1 MSDLADLLL
10 AFVAFLAPL
19 GLAWW
24 LLRDRPKRPRAPKKQ

>member
-10 AFVAFLAPL
+10 ALTVVIAPL

-24 LLRDRPKRPRAPKKQ
+24 LLGDKARRPRVPRK